1 MTSTEVTDQGLFPA
15 EHRALREL
23 YATARHLERHWS
35 RLAGRLGA
43 PAAVP
48 LWAGAHAVG
57 ALLAELDT
65 RAATYRLHGFPAAV
79 GAGGR
84 LADARNALG
93 DLFLERNQALRL
105 AVLDVEHIR
114 ILLGYCA
121 MLAATRGDA
130 ALAEFHRRWETDLEE
145 VEAGARTA
153 AIEQGRDP
161 QGAIEP
167 AQPGALGRVG
177 QRIGAAVGT
186 AGEAIDASAAARA
199 ARRLGGR

>member
-1 MTSTEVTDQGLFPA
+1 MVTELAKQTA
-15 EHRALREL
+15 ER
-23 YATARHLERHWS
+23 
-35 RLAGRLGA
+35 G
-43 PAAVP
+43 
-48 LWAGAHAVG
+48 
-57 ALLAELDT
+57 
-65 RAATYRLHGFPAAV
+65 LHGFPAAQTV
-79 GAGGR
+79 GSR
-84 LADARNALG
+84 LAGLRNTAA
-93 DLFLERNQALRL
+93 DLVLERNQALRL

-121 MLAATRGDA
+121 MLAETRGDA